1 MKTGRYEELQDHIR
15 SLKTPQIDTWINQYS
30 DREYTIEMTI
40 PEFTCVCPKTGLP
53 DFATITIR
61 YIPDKNCIELKSL
74 KEYIVFYRNV
84 GIFHEHV
91 VNKILDDFVRA
102 CDPISVEISGDFGV
116 RGGIK
121 TVVEAN
127 YKRRERPAT
136 KRKSK

>member
-15 SLKTPQIDTWINQYS
+15 GLKSPQIDTWINQYS

-102 CDPISVEISGDFGV
+102 SDPISVEILGDFGV

-121 TVVEAN
+121 TVVKAN
-127 YKRRERPAT
+127 YKRREGPTT
-136 KRKSK
+136 KRKSE

>member
-1 MKTGRYEELQDHIR
+1 VKTERYEGLQDTIR
-15 SLKTPQIDTWINQYS
+15 SLTPPQIDTWINQYS

-61 YIPDKNCIELKSL
+61 YIPDKNCIELKSY
-74 KEYIVFYRNV
+74 KEYIVFYRDV

-102 CDPISVEISGDFGV
+102 CDPINVEVLGEFNM

-121 TVVEAN
+121 TVVQAN
-127 YKRRERPAT
+127 YKRGEGP
-136 KRKSK
+136 SEHE

>member
-1 MKTGRYEELQDHIR
+1 MEIGVYEHLQDDIR
-15 SLKTPQIDTWINQYS
+15 DLKTPEIDTWTNQYS
-30 DREYTIEMTI
+30 DREYTIELTI

-53 DFATITIR
+53 DFATIKIF
-61 YIPDKNCIELKSL
+61 YVPHQKCIELKSF

-102 CDPISVEISGDFGV
+102 CDPRSVKIIGDFNV

-121 TVVEAN
+121 TIVKADYNRSAFE
-127 YKRRERPAT
+127 RSERE
-136 KRKSK
+136 KK

>member
-1 MKTGRYEELQDHIR
+1 
-15 SLKTPQIDTWINQYS
+15 
-30 DREYTIEMTI
+30 MTI

-61 YIPDKNCIELKSL
+61 YIPDKNCIELKSF
-74 KEYIVFYRNV
+74 KEYIVFYRDV

-102 CDPISVEISGDFGV
+102 CDPVNVEIIGDFNM

-121 TVVEAN
+121 TVVKAN
-127 YKRRERPAT
+127 YKRGEGPNERE
-136 KRKSK
+136 